1 MLCSTSGTLVLALQ
15 LCCEVTMHAS
25 LEPSTAGEKGCR
37 LQDSGLGVSRDSG
50 PGFDPLPGLNR
61 RVVVG
66 QSSVATLDFCF
77 EKL

>member
-1 MLCSTSGTLVLALQ
+1 MLRSTSGTPVVAFR
-15 LCCEVTMHAS
+15 LCFDVTMYAS
-25 LEPSTAGEKGCR
+25 LEPSTAGGKGGQ
-37 LQDSGLGVSRDSG
+37 LQDSGRGVRRDSG

-66 QSSVATLDFCF
+66 QSSVAPLDFCF